1 MESFV
6 HNTKKLLYITVK
18 QTPYRTLFF
27 NHLATLCDLKVL
39 YEYGDPGTRNK
50 QWAQSEQ
57 VSHRYVCL
65 HEETSSTFM
74 SFIRM
79 MRWVYRE
86 KWDGIIIGCW
96 NLRVELLAM
105 LVMRLLGKSFTL
117 NLDGEYFLNGSS
129 IRQRLKRLLVKC
141 ANSYVIA
148 GEQSAKG
155 LRKIVG
161 NKPVVVYNFSSLT
174 NEEIHQKS
182 MRETKRGESVLVV
195 GRDYYVKG
203 MDLIVPIAR
212 MNPAIHYKVIG
223 MGEAG
228 IASFKQA
235 NDLSGIQNIEFVP
248 FLQKTDLDKE
258 YQTCK
263 MLLLPSRQECWGLVV
278 NEAAAFGTPI
288 VSTYGS
294 GAAVEFLQEAYP
306 QYLAEPDHARALYRC
321 IERLFAD
328 EKVGAYSQF
337 LKEKSKQ
344 YSIEYSAQAHI
355 EIL

>member
-1 MESFV
+1 MD
-6 HNTKKLLYITVK
+6 TKKLLYITVK

-27 NHLATLCDLKVL
+27 NHLATLCDLTVL

-129 IRQRLKRLLVKC
+129 IWQRLKRFLVKC

-174 NEEIHQKS
+174 NEEIRQK
-182 MRETKRGESVLVV
+182 
-195 GRDYYVKG
+195 
-203 MDLIVPIAR
+203 
-212 MNPAIHYKVIG
+212 
-223 MGEAG
+223 
-228 IASFKQA
+228 
-235 NDLSGIQNIEFVP
+235 
-248 FLQKTDLDKE
+248 
-258 YQTCK
+258 
-263 MLLLPSRQECWGLVV
+263 
-278 NEAAAFGTPI
+278 
-288 VSTYGS
+288 
-294 GAAVEFLQEAYP
+294 
-306 QYLAEPDHARALYRC
+306 
-321 IERLFAD
+321 
-328 EKVGAYSQF
+328 
-337 LKEKSKQ
+337 
-344 YSIEYSAQAHI
+344 
-355 EIL
+355 